1 MVPPAQNG
9 MEPKTMTDLE
19 KVYKVIDDLI
29 ARCVENSKDMDNP
42 EKLYFATAQMMILQE
57 LRSLIQEDVSE

>member
-1 MVPPAQNG
+1 
-9 MEPKTMTDLE
+9 MTDIE